1 MTSKEKIQKLDA
13 ALRKYKQGKANLE
26 RRVVEAENWWRLR
39 NETEEQKNGVNLAD
53 GFKAKSAWLH
63 NVIVSKHADAMES
76 YPEPIVLPREPGD
89 QAEAKKLSSILP
101 VILEENGF
109 ESVYSAATWQKLK
122 TGTAVYKVIWDAD
135 KLNGLGDVS
144 VLNVDLL
151 SVYWEPGVSDIQ
163 KGRYFFHVELQDNDL
178 LEAEYPQLRGKLGG
192 QGVTITRFLYE
203 DNVDTSEK
211 SAVVDAYY
219 KVKVDGKT
227 VLHYCKYVG
236 DEILYETEP
245 SDRED
250 VSLPESEQAQSWG
263 TQDGQTPAL
272 GTEQTADS
280 VRGQYDDG
288 EYPYV
293 FDALFPIEGSPCG
306 YGYVDICWN
315 SQTQIDLLDNAFL
328 RNTLVGATPRFFM
341 STGTQVD
348 EKDVLDLT
356 KPIIKVTG
364 PVDEKAVKQFSVNYL
379 AGAYSNFYSNKVQE
393 LRETSGNTESATGST
408 PAGMTA
414 ASAIAALQ
422 EASGK
427 TSRDATK
434 SAYRAFRRIVTM
446 VIERIRQFYTLPRM
460 FRITGEQGE
469 EQFVQYDNSG
479 LAPQPLGGIPGA
491 GIYGD
496 TDLGMRKPVLD
507 VHIEAAKQN
516 AYTRTAQN
524 DLALQLYKLGVFN
537 PQMADQ
543 SLALLDMMDFE
554 GKDRLTQTISRN
566 GTMMQQIMMLQ
577 QQIAALSGGMPG
589 MGAPGQPAPGA
600 PAEPVKIRD
609 EAAPAVDAG
618 SNPILNKARARSA
631 QTVSL

>member
-1 MTSKEKIQKLDA
+1 MTSKDKIARLDR
-13 ALRKYKQGKANLE
+13 ALRQYKAGKANLE
-26 RRVVEAENWWRLR
+26 RRVVAAENWWRLR
-39 NETEEQKNGVNLAD
+39 NEREEQKEGVNLAD
-53 GFKAKSAWLH
+53 GFKAQSAWLH

-89 QAEAKKLSSILP
+89 RAEAQKLSSILP

-122 TGTAVYKVIWDAD
+122 TGTAVYKVIWDPD

-178 LEAEYPQLRGKLGG
+178 LEAEYPQLHGKLGG

-219 KVKVDGKT
+219 KVIVDGRT

-245 SDRED
+245 SDREN

-272 GTEQTADS
+272 GTEQTAGS
-280 VRGQYDDG
+280 AQGQYDDG

-306 YGYVDICWN
+306 YGYVDICRN

-341 STGTQVD
+341 STGAQVD
-348 EKDVLDLT
+348 EKDILDLT
-356 KPIIKVTG
+356 KPIIKVSG
-364 PVDEKAVKQFSVNYL
+364 PVDEKSVRQFGVNYL
-379 AGAYSNFYSNKVQE
+379 AGAYSNFYENKVQE
-393 LRETSGNTESATGST
+393 LRETSGNTESATGAT

-469 EQFVQYDNSG
+469 EQFVEYDNRG

-491 GIYGD
+491 GIYGA

-524 DLALQLYKLGVFN
+524 DLALQLYQLGVFN

-554 GKDRLTQTISRN
+554 GKDRLMQTISRN
-566 GTMMQQIMMLQ
+566 GGMMQQIAMLQ
-577 QQIAALSGGMPG
+577 QQLTAMAGGMPG
-589 MGAPGQPAPGA
+589 MGGQPTPAA
-600 PAEPVKIRD
+600 PAEPVTIRD
-609 EAAPAVDAG
+609 EDAPAVDVG
-618 SNPILNKARARSA
+618 SNPILNKARARTA
-631 QTVSL
+631 QTVSP